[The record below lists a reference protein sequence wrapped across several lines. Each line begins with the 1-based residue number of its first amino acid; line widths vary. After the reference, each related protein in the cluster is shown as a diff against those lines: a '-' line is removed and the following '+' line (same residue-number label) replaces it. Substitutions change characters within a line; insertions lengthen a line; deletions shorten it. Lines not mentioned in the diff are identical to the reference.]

1 MSIMSKKKIKYNDK
15 KKRER
20 EYIYIYIGKI
30 NFDISV
36 RKASVLHTTISLISA
51 SLTFVEKKLKYLYY
65 FTINV
70 LYLHIS
76 I

>member
-36 RKASVLHTTISLISA
+36 RKASVLYKDISLISA
-51 SLTFVEKKLKYLYY
+51 SLNICGKKIK
-65 FTINV
+65 ISV
-70 LYLHIS
+70 LFYD
-76 I
+76 